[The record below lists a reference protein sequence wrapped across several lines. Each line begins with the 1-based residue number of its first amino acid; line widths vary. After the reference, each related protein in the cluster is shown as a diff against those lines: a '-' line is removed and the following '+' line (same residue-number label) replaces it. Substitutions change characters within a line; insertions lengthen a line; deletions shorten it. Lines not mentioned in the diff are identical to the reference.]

1 MAATPPEPSDGRTT
15 SSVDRIRNAALR
27 CFASRGASAT
37 SLRMVAAEAGVSLGM
52 VQHHFTTKAGLIRAV
67 DDYVLAVVSETLAQ
81 PIPEPPADS
90 IADFGGRVTRLIA
103 AHPDAV
109 GYVGR
114 ALTDGSALGSQLFDE
129 LVEIGAQRWKAREKH
144 GLTRPDLD
152 PIWGVLNPLVL
163 ALGTWVL
170 RTHIERH
177 LPEPL
182 ATPAQLQ
189 RWRAAV
195 DALVRDGQLRHRPGR
210 DAGDT

>member
-1 MAATPPEPSDGRTT
+1 MAVTRREPSDQRTT
-15 SSVDRIRNAALR
+15 SSVERIRDAALR
-27 CFASRGASAT
+27 CFASRGVSAT
-37 SLRMVAAEAGVSLGM
+37 SLRMVAAEAGVSLGL

-67 DDYVLAVVSETLAQ
+67 DDYVLAAVNEMLAQ
-81 PIPEPPADS
+81 PIPDPPADS

-103 AHPDAV
+103 THPDAV

-129 LVEIGAQRWKAREKH
+129 LVEIGEERWKARGQH

-170 RTHIERH
+170 RAHIERH

-182 ATPAQLQ
+182 TTPAQLQ
-189 RWRAAV
+189 RWRVAV
-195 DALVRDGQLRHRPGR
+195 DALVRDGQLRHQPG
-210 DAGDT
+210 DAGDP